1 MANNRIGKEMKA
13 TRHGT
18 AQDANMH
25 PILRPARARERAHL
39 DDICFRAKAHWGYD
53 SAFMESVRAQIR
65 VSAEAIALARVW
77 VAVDAADRPLGVTQV
92 DRLDAASADLTLM
105 FVAPEA
111 MGMGLGRAL
120 FAQALV
126 LARELRVRDL
136 LIDADPGAVGFY
148 TAMGATRIGAAPTGY
163 QGRLLPRF
171 RMVVG

>member
-1 MANNRIGKEMKA
+1 M
-13 TRHGT
+13 T
-18 AQDANMH
+18 AQ
-25 PILRPARARERAHL
+25 LRPARATECRHL

-53 SAFMESVRAQIR
+53 SAFMASVRDQIR
-65 VSAEAIALARVW
+65 VSPEAIALARVW
-77 VAVDAADRPLGVTQV
+77 VAVDAADIALAVTQV
-92 DRLDAASADLTLM
+92 DRLDTASADLTLM

-111 MGMGLGRAL
+111 MGSGLGRAL

-126 LARELRVRDL
+126 LARELRVQEL

-171 RMVVG
+171 RILVG